1 MTKIPREI
9 INFFQSQGF
18 AIVSTIDSRGMPH
31 SACKD
36 ILKIKEE
43 GRIYLLDL
51 YLKRTYDNLKGNP
64 NISLTSVD
72 EHKFKGYCLKGKAKV
87 VEHEDLSV
95 KTLLD
100 WETRI
105 TGRITQRMIKNLHE
119 EKGHVSQPEARLPKP
134 RYLIL
139 AEIEEIVDLTPRNL
153 K

>member
-1 MTKIPREI
+1 MT
-9 INFFQSQGF
+9 NQGF

-36 ILKIKEE
+36 ILKIEEE
-43 GRIYLLDL
+43 GKIYLLDL

-64 NISLTSVD
+64 NISLTAVD
-72 EHKFKGYCLKGKAKV
+72 EHKFKGYCLKGKAKI
-87 VEHEDLSV
+87 VEREELSV
-95 KTLLD
+95 KMLLD

-105 TGRITQRMIKNLHE
+105 TSRITQRMIRNLHE
-119 EKGHVSQPEARLPKP
+119 ENGHASQPEARLPKP